1 MAMPNDHELVKKT
14 NHNRDVNRGLI
25 DPDRFAEE
33 LKDPGSKRSHLARM
47 GRRYNLTRTRERAFH
62 PQGDQHVIMVSPDVF
77 AVLRTSPEGD
87 ERILTMTNVTP
98 RESRVE
104 IPLSELNVQETRW
117 HDLIGEKEWIVEN
130 ERLSVTLEPYE
141 VVWLKPL

>member
-1 MAMPNDHELVKKT
+1 
-14 NHNRDVNRGLI
+14 
-25 DPDRFAEE
+25 
-33 LKDPGSKRSHLARM
+33 
-47 GRRYNLTRTRERAFH
+47 
-62 PQGDQHVIMVSPDVF
+62 
-77 AVLRTSPEGD
+77 
-87 ERILTMTNVTP
+87 MTNVTP